1 MNTKEN
7 LLYLL
12 NRAMPNIK
20 TNIPNDIIVKE
31 WGLFVKS
38 LRKLCNGKTPNSI
51 FSEENI
57 ISVFID
63 VVNAGLSFSESL
75 KHIYLS
81 FYADKISA
89 RFKLK
94 YIISY
99 FAYIYISKKFGY
111 NVKTIVVY
119 DGDNF
124 SLSDDSGK
132 VKYKFEKIN
141 FVQKKEDLKL
151 VFCVAQNTKED
162 VLVYEIMSRE
172 QINVVK
178 EMSIKYNPESL
189 DIWDKFYE
197 EMAKKTVIK
206 RLLKTIITEQ
216 DVLDIMYKD
225 NVNDFID
232 FSENFT
238 NNLEEKEEKIKKQI
252 EETKNKLTNLEIK
265 LKK

>member
-7 LLYLL
+7 LIYLL

-38 LRKLCNGKTPNSI
+38 LRKLCNGKAPNSI
-51 FSEENI
+51 FSEEKI
-57 ISVFID
+57 VSVFVD
-63 VVNAGLSFSESL
+63 VVNSGLSFSESL
-75 KHIYLS
+75 RHIYLS

-99 FAYIYISKKFGY
+99 FAYIFIAKKFQY
-111 NVKTIVVY
+111 NVKTLVIY
-119 DGDNF
+119 DGDDF
-124 SLSDDSGK
+124 SLLDDSGK
-132 VKYKFEKIN
+132 VKYKFEKKN
-141 FVQKKEDLKL
+141 FSQKKEDLKL
-151 VFCVAQNTKED
+151 VFCVAQNTKENI
-162 VLVYEIMSRE
+162 LVYEIMSKE
-172 QINVVK
+172 QIDTVK
-178 EMSIKYNPESL
+178 EMSIKYNPESS

-206 RLLKTIITEQ
+206 RLLKIIITEQ
-216 DVLDIMYKD
+216 DVLDVMYKD
-225 NVNDFID
+225 NINDFID
-232 FSENFT
+232 FSGNFS
-238 NNLEEKEEKIKKQI
+238 NNEEKEEKIKKQI